1 MRSFVIQHFTAR
13 QEVLLW
19 SKIKI
24 CCNEHLW
31 DQATDMGWKLGK
43 EIVISGQKKCQL
55 TLYSNEA
62 IGKSIICNNLAENVP
77 NDLLDMSNETFRG
90 KKTLLCEY
98 NKQLEEQIKEEGWK
112 GKREEGRKERKE
124 KGVKNRKDK
133 KNRRKEKGKYYNR
146 RRDTC
151 KL

>member
-1 MRSFVIQHFTAR
+1 MAR
-13 QEVLLW
+13 
-19 SKIKI
+19 
-24 CCNEHLW
+24 
-31 DQATDMGWKLGK
+31 
-43 EIVISGQKKCQL
+43 KKCQL

-133 KNRRKEKGKYYNR
+133 KNGRKDKGKYYNR